1 MAFFTKCQQEE
12 KIMPDYVTSTSDKD
26 KNVALILC
34 IFGGVFGLHQFYV
47 GKIGNGILY
56 LFTGG
61 LFGIGWL
68 VDICKIASGSF
79 RDNVGNPLRTSKKVN
94 NINSNS
100 SNISAMNKI
109 YCTSCGKAITADYT
123 FCPHCGKNRVA
134 ISPFDDIS
142 KEKEFEA
149 IRTKVYATK
158 LTDIDKQTIE
168 KIKECY
174 ISIDFETTGLSYKDR
189 IVEIGAVKFANGQPT
204 EKFSTLIHSDVPISP
219 KASEI
224 NGITNEMLKDAPSET
239 EAIKNFAEFLGDAL
253 NENTILCA
261 HNADFDL
268 RFLTSALERSH
279 INASLICIDTLSI
292 SQKNITRIENYK
304 LNTVLSYFNLS
315 NDEAHRA
322 SSDALACGQ
331 ILYNLIPDVEME
343 ANKQIPVN
351 NNVLTKEEMQI
362 CSYIKKIISKNCSNG
377 LQYLRCSKTG
387 SKCVNINCLYKFIT
401 LKTLKKGT
409 YIILE
414 NSVAE
419 KMNLNKMSCTQS
431 EGIENTRCFIDD
443 LSQLDNLATYF
454 CEKYKKTL
462 KEAESYINNSEHCR
476 KKAME
481 VIKKQIDIL

>member
-1 MAFFTKCQQEE
+1 
-12 KIMPDYVTSTSDKD
+12 MPDYVTSTSDKD

-79 RDNVGNPLRTSKKVN
+79 RDNVGSPLRTSKKTN
-94 NINSNS
+94 NINSNN
-100 SNISAMNKI
+100 SNISAMHKI
-109 YCTSCGKAITADYT
+109 YCTSCGKAITEDCT

-134 ISPFDDIS
+134 ISSFDDIS

-149 IRTKVYATK
+149 TRTKVYATK

-204 EKFSTLIHSDVPISP
+204 EKFSTLVHSDVSISP
-219 KASEI
+219 KATKI
-224 NGITNEMLKDAPSET
+224 NGITNEMLKDAPSEI

-268 RFLTSALERSH
+268 RFLTSALERSN
-279 INASLICIDTLSI
+279 INASLICIDTLHLSRTI
-292 SQKNITRIENYK
+292 IHGLEDYK
-304 LNTVLSYFNLS
+304 LNTVLSHFNIS
-315 NDEAHRA
+315 NDDAHRA

-331 ILYNLIPDVEME
+331 ILFNLLPDLE
-343 ANKQIPVN
+343 KQADRQAKLDKKKTI
-351 NNVLTKEEMQI
+351 TDEEMKI
-362 CSYIKKIISKNCSNG
+362 CSYIKSLLSQNCSDD
-377 LQYLRCSKTG
+377 LCYLRCSKTSSG
-387 SKCVNINCLYKFIT
+387 YVNVNCYYKFIT
-401 LKTLKKGT
+401 FKISKKGT
-409 YIILE
+409 YVII
-414 NSVAE
+414 E
-419 KMNLNKMSCTQS
+419 KKIADKIKIKKMPCTKS
-431 EGIENTRCFIDD
+431 EGTEYRRCLFDE
-443 LSQLDNLATYF
+443 LSQLDVFIQYF
-454 CEKYKKTL
+454 CKAYKKELDYL
-462 KEAESYINNSEHCR
+462 KSCFDDEEI
-476 KKAME
+476 ME
-481 VIKKQIDIL
+481 MIQPQTEIL